1 MTFHIVQLGP
11 GSNER
16 IVHEK
21 SYATLQE
28 ARGRASREIEAFEG
42 EHGYDTLRG
51 YWWCRDRR
59 GRTRFI
65 FVVD

>member
-1 MTFHIVQLGP
+1 MAFHIIQLGP

-21 SYATLQE
+21 SYETLEE
-28 ARGRASREIEAFEG
+28 ARSRASKEIEASEG
-42 EHGYDTLRG
+42 DRGYDTLRG
-51 YWWCRDRR
+51 YWWCRDGR

-65 FVVD
+65 YVVD

>member
-1 MTFHIVQLGP
+1 MTFHIAQLGP

-16 IVHEK
+16 IVREK

-28 ARGRASREIEAFEG
+28 SRG
-42 EHGYDTLRG
+42 LRG

-65 FVVD
+65 YVVN

>member
-16 IVHEK
+16 IVREK

-28 ARGRASREIEAFEG
+28 AHGRASKEIEAFEG
-42 EHGYDTLRG
+42 EHGYDALRG
-51 YWWCRDRR
+51 Y
-59 GRTRFI
+59 
-65 FVVD
+65 